1 MRNSPLQELIG
12 KSDIGDILNSALCR
26 QDFGLNECIKL
37 IKSDDIHSIWPVGN
51 VQRSLY
57 GNTFTFVKK
66 CYIKIIVSQTKI
78 VVLIYSEKNVT

>member
-1 MRNSPLQELIG
+1 MY
-12 KSDIGDILNSALCR
+12 
-26 QDFGLNECIKL
+26 KL

-57 GNTFTFVKK
+57 RNTFTFVKK
-66 CYIKIIVSQTKI
+66 RYIKIIVSQTKI